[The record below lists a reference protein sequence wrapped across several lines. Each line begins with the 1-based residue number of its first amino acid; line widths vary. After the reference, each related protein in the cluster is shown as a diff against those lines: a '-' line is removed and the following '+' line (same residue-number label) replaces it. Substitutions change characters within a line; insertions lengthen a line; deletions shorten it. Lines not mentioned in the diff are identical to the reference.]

1 MPIPVD
7 CWSCGSRFN
16 APGALAG
23 WKVKCPKC
31 GRRVPVP
38 GAAATAAAP
47 RPQPARG
54 GLAAKKSRPNR
65 QPRNRALV
73 GVPAWVWWLGGG
85 AGLLAAVVALLLGP
99 AAGKPQ
105 LLYAGLAF
113 LVMLP
118 ISTGILVLSMV
129 ISSRLAGGIDFGEAR
144 VVIPKAFALL
154 VAVNLIGLLPLGF
167 VFALPVWLIGLMAL
181 FRLDL
186 REARTLSGVNWA
198 LNTVVNLFLLAAI
211 LSALLHGGL
220 AQDNGRPDP
229 ARVRQAGQVLEGLGG
244 N

>member
-7 CWSCGSRFN
+7 CRSCGSRFN

-23 WKVKCPKC
+23 WKIRCPKC
-31 GRRVPVP
+31 GCPVPVP
-38 GAAATAAAP
+38 GAAAL
-47 RPQPARG
+47 RPQPTRG
-54 GLAAKKSRPNR
+54 GPATKKSRPER
-65 QPRNRALV
+65 QRPKQTFV
-73 GVPAWVWWLGGG
+73 GVPAWAWWLGGG
-85 AGLLAAVVALLLGP
+85 AGVLVAVAATLLGP

-144 VVIPKAFALL
+144 VVVPKAFVLL

-167 VFALPVWLIGLMAL
+167 VFALPVWLVGLMAF

-186 REARTLSGVNWA
+186 REARTLSGVNWV

-220 AQDNGRPDP
+220 VQDNGRPDP
-229 ARVRQAGQVLEGLGG
+229 ARVRQAGQVLKGLGG